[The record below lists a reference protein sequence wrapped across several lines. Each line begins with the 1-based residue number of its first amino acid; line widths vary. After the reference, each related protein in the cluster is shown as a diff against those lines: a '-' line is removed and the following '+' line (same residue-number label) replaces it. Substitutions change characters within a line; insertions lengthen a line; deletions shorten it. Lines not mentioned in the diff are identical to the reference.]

1 MDFNSV
7 ASSSPFTRTHISWIS
22 LCICR
27 FVQCSAARVSRDWI
41 TLKDCFSLVNPIF
54 TLSMVSLCYPP
65 RKSKILIRYQLGK
78 RQPPPFPSYQGLMST
93 RSVDIRCGNKQTYL
107 EKSHEFRPRV
117 DFILFV
123 VLMSRSSQEVH
134 MILDNQRLKRCK

>member
-1 MDFNSV
+1 VID
-7 ASSSPFTRTHISWIS
+7 SPFTRSRWIS

-27 FVQCSAARVSRDWI
+27 FVQCSGVRVSRDWI

-54 TLSMVSLCYPP
+54 TLSMASLCYPP

-78 RQPPPFPSYQGLMST
+78 RQTTPASSYQGVMST
-93 RSVDIRCGNKQTYL
+93 RSVDIPCGNKQTHL
-107 EKSHEFRPRV
+107 EKSHEFQPRV

-123 VLMSRSSQEVH
+123 VLMSRSSQEAH